1 MSAIRLKRYESP
13 RSRLIAA
20 AEKYVRAS
28 VCCPDTKMDYE
39 EECKGDMEFL
49 QYLVECGSF
58 YRWSLGVEGAR
69 PEFTLGEFIELW
81 QDANNWVEQ
90 KFGAREELQSEE
102 HAWDVLFSW
111 IVQEH
116 HEHFAALT

>member
-1 MSAIRLKRYESP
+1 MSASQPKRYESP

-28 VCCPDTKMDYE
+28 VCCPDARWEYE
-39 EECKGDMEFL
+39 EEWACEEFL
-49 QYLVECGSF
+49 QYLVACGSF
-58 YRWSLGVEGAR
+58 YRWSLGVEGAL

-81 QDANNWVEQ
+81 KEANDWAEQ

-111 IVQEH
+111 IVQEYR
-116 HEHFAALT
+116 EHFAAFA

>member
-1 MSAIRLKRYESP
+1 MSASQPKRYESP

-28 VCCPDTKMDYE
+28 VRCPDAKMEYE
-39 EECKGDMEFL
+39 EEWACAEFL
-49 QYLVECGSF
+49 QYLVACGSF
-58 YRWSLGVEGAR
+58 YRWSLRVEGAL

-81 QDANNWVEQ
+81 QEANDWAEQ

-111 IVQEH
+111 IVQED
-116 HEHFAALT
+116 HEHFAAFT

>member
-1 MSAIRLKRYESP
+1 MSASQPKRYESP

-28 VCCPDTKMDYE
+28 VRCPDTKMEYE
-39 EECKGDMEFL
+39 EEWAHAGFL
-49 QYLVECGSF
+49 QYLVACGSF
-58 YRWSLGVEGAR
+58 YRWSLMVEGAR

-81 QDANNWVEQ
+81 QEANDWAEQ

-116 HEHFAALT
+116 HEHFATFT